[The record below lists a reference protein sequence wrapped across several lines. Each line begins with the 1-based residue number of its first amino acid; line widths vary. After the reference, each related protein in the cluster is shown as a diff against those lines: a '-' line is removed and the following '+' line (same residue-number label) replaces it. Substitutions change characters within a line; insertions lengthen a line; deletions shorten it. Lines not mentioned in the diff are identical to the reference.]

1 MNFAALIPLVS
12 LLCYAI
18 LLLVVARGHIA
29 GKMGRLFGLYLF
41 SMLIW
46 SFCSFMMHLNTGIMT
61 PLFWNRLLIPAATA
75 MPIAFFAF
83 VQEFLQKRRKSLLR
97 FGLASYAIIQV
108 ANVLGY
114 GVRNAY
120 VANGRFHNEYGPFI
134 ALIGGSWVFFVGH
147 SAFDLWREYR
157 RAKDSLHRERIRYL
171 LLVVLV
177 IAIGALTN
185 ATVLQHYPV
194 DIACNAIGAF
204 LITYAILRHQLLDIT
219 LVVRKGLLYSV
230 PTVIIGTGYFLMISL
245 AARIVH
251 DTSGP
256 QFFLLS
262 FAAALV
268 TALVAEPLRNRVQLW
283 IDSIFFRERYDSSLM
298 LQRLSQSVASVL
310 DINVLTSMILSEIH
324 QTMHIAN
331 AALLLRQEK
340 GSDFRLAAQQGLD
353 ATCKISIRADH
364 PLVHW
369 LLIHENALTKQDVE
383 VIPQFRALWR
393 EERQDLMQ
401 LGAEIWIPLKV
412 KGELVGILAVGP
424 KLSGEP
430 YSLDDRLTL
439 TTLASQT
446 AMAIDNARLY
456 EAARQEVAERR
467 RAEAQL
473 RASEERYHSLFDDV
487 PVGLYR
493 TTPEGKILEAN
504 AALVQMLGFADQ
516 TSLLAT
522 DVNELCPNPRERQR
536 ELVEAERRGLV
547 SDFEMQLRRH
557 DGAIIWVRDS
567 FRVVRDEAGR
577 TLYYEGSLEDIT
589 ERKQAQEELVRSH
602 NAQTVIN
609 LLLRLSLEETPL
621 DQVLERTL
629 DAILATLSETFEPSG
644 AIFLAEESGVLVMRI
659 WRGLDRRMRERYA
672 RVTADNSPYGR
683 FIGARHVQVITCS
696 DDEGEPCFGDDG
708 KGGHCGVPI
717 LSADKTIGLIAL
729 RLRPERQPNSQEIEF
744 LSAVANALAS
754 IIIRK
759 QSEEE
764 RKKMQ
769 AQLLQ
774 AQKMEAVGRL
784 AGGVAHD
791 FNNLLTA
798 IISYSDFLLKNL
810 PVDDPRRLD
819 VEEIRKAG
827 ERAAAL
833 TGQLLAFSR
842 RQLLQPRVLNLNDV
856 VLDMGKLLQRLIGE
870 DVRLVMTLDPSLD
883 PVKADLGQI
892 EQVIINLAING
903 RDAMPD
909 GGKLTIRTENI
920 SLDGP
925 TGAIGSRKGRFVC
938 LSVED
943 TGTGMDEAVLQ
954 HLFEPF
960 FTTKEAG
967 KGTGLG
973 LAVVYGII
981 AQHGGWVSVE
991 SQRERGSIFRT
1002 YLPAALVNL
1011 EEEGEEEIALEW
1023 LQGNQ
1028 ERVLLVEDEKSVCG
1042 ALRRALVENGYT
1054 VWDAPGAAEAMQIYE
1069 QEKGQIDLLFS
1080 DVVLPGESG
1089 IQLAERLRA
1098 RQPNLPILLS
1108 SGYTDRDA
1116 SWAAIEEKGFRFLQ
1130 KPYNITTLLR
1140 AIKETLEPSLWTAV
1154 GQRGGGPQ

>member
-1 MNFAALIPLVS
+1 MNPAALIPLVS

-18 LLLVVARGHIA
+18 LLLVVARGRIA
-29 GKMGRLFGLYLF
+29 GKMGRLFGLYLL
-41 SMLIW
+41 SMLLW

-61 PLFWNRLLIPAATA
+61 PLFWNRLLIPPATA
-75 MPIAFFAF
+75 MPITFFAF
-83 VQEFLQKRRKSLLR
+83 VQEFLQRRHRDLLR
-97 FGLASYAIIQV
+97 WGLVSYAIIQV
-108 ANVLGY
+108 INVLGY

-120 VANGRFHNEYGPFI
+120 VVNGQFHNEYGPFL
-134 ALIGGSWVFFVGH
+134 ALIGGSWAFFVGH
-147 SAFDLWREYR
+147 SALDLWRGYR
-157 RAKDSLHRERIRYL
+157 QAKDSLHRERIKYL
-171 LLVVLV
+171 FLVVLV

-194 DIACNAIGAF
+194 DITCNAIGAL

-230 PTVIIGTGYFLMISL
+230 PTVIIGTSYFLMISL
-245 AARIVH
+245 AARVVH

-268 TALVAEPLRNRVQLW
+268 TALVAEPLRSRIQLW

-298 LQRLSQSVASVL
+298 LQRLGQRVASVL
-310 DINVLTSMILSEIH
+310 DINVLTNMILNEIT
-324 QTMHIAN
+324 QTMHIAH
-331 AALLLRQEK
+331 AAFLLRHEK
-340 GSDFRLAAQQGLD
+340 SGAFSLAAQQGLD
-353 ATCKISIRADH
+353 ISREIRIRADH

-369 LLIHENALTKQDVE
+369 LLTHENTLTKQDVE

-393 EERQDLMQ
+393 EEREDLVQ
-401 LGAEIWIPLKV
+401 LQAETWIPLKV
-412 KGELVGILAVGP
+412 KGELVGILVVGP

-430 YSLDDRLTL
+430 HSLDDRLTL

-467 RAEAQL
+467 RAEAEL
-473 RASEERYHSLFDDV
+473 RVSEARYHSLFDDV

-504 AALVQMLGFADQ
+504 PALVQMLGFADQ
-516 TSLLAT
+516 ASLLAT
-522 DVNELCPNPRERQR
+522 NVNDLCLEPRDRQR
-536 ELVEAERRGLV
+536 ELTEVEQRGLV
-547 SDFEMQLRRH
+547 SDFELQLRRR
-557 DGAIIWVRDS
+557 DGAVIWVRDS
-567 FRVVRDEAGR
+567 FRIVRDEAGR

-602 NAQTVIN
+602 EAQTVIN
-609 LLLRLSLEETPL
+609 LLLRLSLEEMNL
-621 DQVLERTL
+621 DQMLERAL
-629 DAILATLSETFEPSG
+629 DAILATLSEAFAPSG
-644 AIFLAEESGVLVMRI
+644 AIFLAEGPEVLVMRV
-659 WRGLDRRMRERYA
+659 WRGLDSHIHERCA
-672 RVTADNSPYGR
+672 RVTADNRPYGR
-683 FIGARHVQVITCS
+683 FIGTQRVQITRCVDEEPYFGE
-696 DDEGEPCFGDDG
+696 DD

-717 LSADKTIGLIAL
+717 LSADKMIGLIAL
-729 RLRPERQPNSQEIEF
+729 RLRAGHQPDSQEMEF
-744 LSAVANALAS
+744 LSAVANALAG

-769 AQLLQ
+769 VQLLQ

-810 PVDDPRRLD
+810 PVDDARRLD

-842 RQLLQPRVLNLNDV
+842 RQMLQPRVLNLNDV

-870 DVRLVMTLDPSLD
+870 DVRLIMALDPSLD
-883 PVKADLGQI
+883 PVRADLGQI
-892 EQVIINLAING
+892 EQVVINLAING

-909 GGKLTIRTENI
+909 GGKLTIRTENV

-925 TGAIGSRKGRFVC
+925 TGAVGSRKGRFAC

-943 TGTGMDEAVLQ
+943 TGIGMDEEVLQ

-973 LAVVYGII
+973 LAVVYGIV
-981 AQHGGWVSVE
+981 AQHAGWVSVE
-991 SQRERGSIFRT
+991 SKRDRGSVFRA

-1011 EEEGEEEIALEW
+1011 EEEGEKEISLEW
-1023 LQGNQ
+1023 LQGKQ
-1028 ERVLLVEDEKSVCG
+1028 ERVLLVEDEKSVCS

-1054 VWDAPGAAEAMQIYE
+1054 VLDAPNAVEAMQIYE
-1069 QEKGQIDLLFS
+1069 REEGRVDLLFS

-1089 IQLAERLRA
+1089 IQLAEKLRMQ
-1098 RQPNLPILLS
+1098 QPNLPVLLS

-1116 SWAAIEEKGFRFLQ
+1116 NWTVIEEKGFRFLQ
-1130 KPYNITTLLR
+1130 KPYDVATLLR
-1140 AIKETLEPSLWTAV
+1140 AIKETLEPSLWTTV
-1154 GQRGGGPQ
+1154 GQRGSGPR

>member
-1 MNFAALIPLVS
+1 MNLAALIPLVA

-18 LLLVVARGHIA
+18 LLLVIARGHIT
-29 GKMGRLFGLYLF
+29 GKMSQLFGLYLF
-41 SMLIW
+41 SMLVW

-61 PLFWNRLLIPAATA
+61 PLFWNRLLIPPATA
-75 MPIAFFAF
+75 MPITFFAF
-83 VQEFLQKRRKSLLR
+83 VQEFLQRRHRSLLR
-97 FGLASYAIIQV
+97 WGLVSYTIIQV
-108 ANVLGY
+108 INILGY

-120 VANGRFHNEYGPFI
+120 VVNGQFHNEYGPFI
-134 ALIGGSWVFFVGH
+134 ALIGGSWAFFVGH
-147 SAFDLWREYR
+147 SALDLWRGHR
-157 RAKDSLHRERIRYL
+157 QAKDSLHRERIKYL
-171 LLVVLV
+171 FLVVVV

-194 DIACNAIGAF
+194 DITCNAIGAL

-230 PTVIIGTGYFLMISL
+230 PTVIIGTSYFLMISL
-245 AARIVH
+245 AARVVH

-268 TALVAEPLRNRVQLW
+268 TALVAEPLRSRIQLW

-298 LQRLSQSVASVL
+298 LQRLGQRVASVL
-310 DINVLTSMILSEIH
+310 DINVLTNMILNEIT
-324 QTMHIAN
+324 QTMHIAH
-331 AALLLRQEK
+331 AAFLLRHEK
-340 GSDFRLAAQQGLD
+340 GGAFSLAAQQGLD
-353 ATCKISIRADH
+353 ISREIRIRADH

-369 LLIHENALTKQDVE
+369 LLTHENTLTKQDVE

-393 EERQDLMQ
+393 EEREDLVQ
-401 LGAEIWIPLKV
+401 LQAEIWIPLKV
-412 KGELVGILAVGP
+412 KGELVGILVVGP

-430 YSLDDRLTL
+430 HSLDDRLTL

-467 RAEAQL
+467 RAEAEL
-473 RASEERYHSLFDDV
+473 RVSEERYHSLFDNV

-493 TTPEGKILEAN
+493 TTPEGRILEAN
-504 AALVQMLGFADQ
+504 PALVQMLGFADKAA
-516 TSLLAT
+516 LLAT
-522 DVNELCPNPRERQR
+522 NVSELCLNPEQRQR
-536 ELVEAERRGLV
+536 EQAEVERLGLV
-547 SDFEMQLRRH
+547 SDFEIQLRRR

-567 FRVVRDEAGR
+567 FRVVRDEEGR
-577 TLYYEGSLEDIT
+577 PLYYEGSLEDIT
-589 ERKQAQEELVRSH
+589 ERRQAQEELIRSH

-621 DQVLERTL
+621 DQVLERAL

-644 AIFLAEESGVLVMRI
+644 AIFIAEEPEALVMRI
-659 WRGLDRRMRERYA
+659 GRGLDRLMRERCA
-672 RVTADNSPYGR
+672 RVTPDSLPYGR
-683 FIGARHVQVITCS
+683 FIGAQRIQVIACE
-696 DDEGEPCFGDDG
+696 DDEETPCPGEDG
-708 KGGHCGVPI
+708 KGGHCGIPI
-717 LSADKTIGLIAL
+717 LSADKTIGLITL
-729 RLRPERQPNSQEIEF
+729 RLRPECQPDLQEIEF
-744 LSAVANALAS
+744 LSAVTNALAG

-764 RKKMQ
+764 RKGMQ
-769 AQLLQ
+769 MQLVQ

-798 IISYSDFLLKNL
+798 IISYSDFLLKSL
-810 PVDDPRRLD
+810 PADDPHRID
-819 VEEIRKAG
+819 AEEIRKAG

-833 TGQLLAFSR
+833 TSQLLAFSR

-870 DVRLVMTLDPSLD
+870 DVRLIMALDPSLD
-883 PVKADLGQI
+883 PVRADLGQI

-903 RDAMPD
+903 RDAMPN
-909 GGKLTIRTENI
+909 GGKLTIRTENV

-925 TGAIGSRKGRFVC
+925 TGAVGSRKGRFVC

-943 TGTGMDEAVLQ
+943 TGIGMDEEILQ

-981 AQHGGWVSVE
+981 AQHAGWVSVE
-991 SQRERGSIFRT
+991 SKRDRGSVFRA

-1011 EEEGEEEIALEW
+1011 EEEGEKEIALEW

-1028 ERVLLVEDEKSVCG
+1028 ERVLLVEDERSVCS

-1054 VWDAPGAAEAMQIYE
+1054 VLDAPNAVEAMQIYE
-1069 QEKGQIDLLFS
+1069 QEKGRIDLLFS

-1089 IQLAERLRA
+1089 IQLAEKLRMQ
-1098 RQPNLPILLS
+1098 RPNLPVLLS

-1116 SWAAIEEKGFRFLQ
+1116 NWTAISEKGFHFLQ
-1130 KPYNITTLLR
+1130 KPYNVATLLR
-1140 AIKETLEPSLWTAV
+1140 AIKETLAPSLWVAA
-1154 GQRGGGPQ
+1154 GHRNGRPR